1 MMMRVHGL
9 VLGLLASCVTGHISD
24 IGRPISPNRLKPPG
38 PPPNWDG
45 LVATVEL
52 TCHSQELFVF
62 WTTYQYSITWW
73 RDGDVKIECK
83 NCKESQDITQV
94 DFIFG
99 QYCFLKD
106 ASVTPL
112 VTFDSP
118 TCHLL
123 SVTCP
128 PSLFREFEGTEWTW
142 NTGIIVR
149 SDGQENWSGLV
160 ERSGVAIQF
169 RKQSGK
175 ETTLNNYPAKGCIV
189 MDWSSEFEKYRAS
202 PESKLLNPHMTLD
215 EFQRIYLMEWT
226 HRLWG
231 RLIGLSFALPALYL
245 VARRRVTA
253 RMAINLVGISAL
265 IGFQG
270 FVGWWM
276 VRSGLR
282 DDLFAPGS
290 HPRVSQYRLTV
301 HLATAF
307 VCYSWMLLCGLSV
320 LRSHRLPAAAVA
332 AAAAASHPALI
343 PFRRCAIALA
353 CLVFL
358 TAMSGALVA
367 GLDAGLIY
375 NEFPRMG
382 LGLTPP
388 RAELWDGFYARRKD
402 QSDLWWRNMLE
413 NPSTV
418 QMDHRILALTT
429 ACSVLA
435 LFAYSRYRPVAAVLP
450 PAARRA
456 ANGLVHLVAL
466 QVTLGISTLIY
477 MVPIPLAA
485 AHQAGSL
492 ALLTGVLVLAHR
504 LHVPRPAVRVVEQRL
519 KKLTTGEAPRLAKKG

>member
-1 MMMRVHGL
+1 MRVHSL
-9 VLGLLASCVTGHISD
+9 IWSLLASSVTGDLSD
-24 IGRPISPNRLKPPG
+24 IARPVRANRSRPLS
-38 PPPNWDG
+38 PPPDWNG
-45 LVATVEL
+45 LVAAVQL
-52 TCHSQELFVF
+52 TCYARQLFF
-62 WTTYQYSITWW
+62 FHTTYHYTMTWW
-73 RDGDVKIECK
+73 RDGNVKIRCD
-83 NCKESQDITQV
+83 NCRQSQQVTQSKFLV
-94 DFIFG
+94 G
-99 QYCFLKD
+99 QSCVLDD
-106 ASVTPL
+106 ASIMPL

-118 TCHLL
+118 TCHFL

-128 PSLFREFEGTEWTW
+128 PGFFEEDSTWTW

-149 SDGQENWSGLV
+149 SDGAENWAGLV
-160 ERSGVAIQF
+160 ERPGVAIQF
-169 RKQSGK
+169 RKQSGQ
-175 ETTLNNYPAKGCIV
+175 ETTLNRYPVSGCTI

-202 PESKLLNPHMTLD
+202 PEAKLLNPHMTLD

-231 RLIGLSFALPALYL
+231 RVIGLSFALPAIYL

-253 RMAINLVGISAL
+253 RMAFHLVGISAL

-320 LRSHRLPAAAVA
+320 LRSHRLSPSAAT
-332 AAAAASHPALI
+332 ASHPALV
-343 PFRRCAIALA
+343 PFRRCALALA

-388 RAELWDGFYARRKD
+388 RAELWDGFYARRED
-402 QSDLWWRNMLE
+402 RSDLWWRNMLE

-435 LFAYSRYRPVAAVLP
+435 LFAYSRARPVAAVLP
-450 PAARRA
+450 AGARRA

-477 MVPIPLAA
+477 MVPVPLAA

-504 LHVPRPAVRVVEQRL
+504 LHVPRSAVRVVEERL
-519 KKLTTGEAPRLAKKG
+519 KKSTSRTCQKGIRA